1 MRCIRE
7 RRSSCN
13 GLSPELEIIF
23 GEMRLLNAPIRV
35 IQCQCFAIDQ
45 TQNCAERWT
54 ALHCADAGCAIY
66 EPDGFSQSG
75 RGDCDGAD
83 RDGCGAFTTPAA
95 FG

>member
-1 MRCIRE
+1 MGC
-7 RRSSCN
+7 RRS
-13 GLSPELEIIF
+13 LRFVI

-35 IQCQCFAIDQ
+35 IQCQCFVIDQ

-66 EPDGFSQSG
+66 EPDSFSQSG